1 MVGTLFDDILKLDPS
16 NVGITDLSQGF
27 EITPDGKL
35 KRGTTSGSDADKNT
49 LEKVFSKTEI
59 DGKPRDK
66 IKSRK
71 QIEFDRR
78 QEEAQKIKDAETSK
92 PEDSTAEG
100 TDGDGLNLN
109 LDFDIPDLPNID
121 FDVEIPDIPIPEIV
135 VPDVNIPI
143 PEVDIEIPEIPDIS
157 FDVEIPDIGKIFD
170 LPETDVPDIKLDIP
184 EISLP
189 KIDLPNIDI
198 PEVDIPKFV
207 DDIGIKLGD
216 MGLDIPIDS
225 DSIIR
230 EGDGTG
236 FGEITVG
243 DGIVLDVTNDIE
255 NTWNDITTDTVLR
268 DSNAKDLFE
277 LANDPKKFV
286 EDKGVEFA
294 DDAFKKVTKDIPL
307 IGDIANISE
316 IISNPDKAG
325 RAIATESTHAVLNTI
340 PVIGNVISVIARI
353 FRYSCYLATTAHM
366 HGLITDKEC
375 LSFARYKIRHENEFS
390 RASYLTT
397 FCLLNPLMVRSKTF
411 TKIIFNIFTKHWL
424 NYIKAKND
432 NKMTMIIRLKLLP
445 LRITIYAGF
454 FILLPIGVYW
464 LTRGLLGKIT
474 DFADYQKTFRRL
486 SYGRS

>member
-121 FDVEIPDIPIPEIV
+121 
-135 VPDVNIPI
+135 
-143 PEVDIEIPEIPDIS
+143 

-353 FRYSCYLATTAHM
+353 FSYSCYLATTAHM
-366 HGLITDKEC
+366 HGLVTDNEC

-397 FCLLNPLMVRSKTF
+397 FC
-411 TKIIFNIFTKHWL
+411 
-424 NYIKAKND
+424 Y
-432 NKMTMIIRLKLLP
+432 
-445 LRITIYAGF
+445 
-454 FILLPIGVYW
+454 
-464 LTRGLLGKIT
+464 
-474 DFADYQKTFRRL
+474 
-486 SYGRS
+486 

>member
-1 MVGTLFDDILKLDPS
+1 MLIK
-16 NVGITDLSQGF
+16 IHW
-27 EITPDGKL
+27 
-35 KRGTTSGSDADKNT
+35 KRF
-49 LEKVFSKTEI
+49 FSKSEI

-121 FDVEIPDIPIPEIV
+121 
-135 VPDVNIPI
+135 
-143 PEVDIEIPEIPDIS
+143 

-294 DDAFKKVTKDIPL
+294 DD
-307 IGDIANISE
+307 
-316 IISNPDKAG
+316 
-325 RAIATESTHAVLNTI
+325 
-340 PVIGNVISVIARI
+340 
-353 FRYSCYLATTAHM
+353 
-366 HGLITDKEC
+366 
-375 LSFARYKIRHENEFS
+375 
-390 RASYLTT
+390 
-397 FCLLNPLMVRSKTF
+397 
-411 TKIIFNIFTKHWL
+411 
-424 NYIKAKND
+424 
-432 NKMTMIIRLKLLP
+432 
-445 LRITIYAGF
+445 
-454 FILLPIGVYW
+454 
-464 LTRGLLGKIT
+464 
-474 DFADYQKTFRRL
+474 DF
-486 SYGRS
+486 

>member
-121 FDVEIPDIPIPEIV
+121 FDVEIPDI
-135 VPDVNIPI
+135 
-143 PEVDIEIPEIPDIS
+143 
-157 FDVEIPDIGKIFD
+157 GKIFD

-207 DDIGIKLGD
+207 GDIGIKLGD